1 MENFKEWLE
10 KKNLLEFQ
18 RPQIAPKWKISKDE
32 IIKMWQGIN
41 SEAPIT
47 IKPISRSHVGS
58 TYGEDG
64 LRITGSPQ
72 FINSILG
79 KIKPL
84 LNYETTNT
92 KLVVS
97 YRETQSPSQVER
109 GNLKKSYV
117 FYVQVKERG

>member
-1 MENFKEWLE
+1 MKFKEWIE

-18 RPQIAPKWKISKDE
+18 KPQISPKWKISKEE

-41 SEAPIT
+41 PDIPIAMR
-47 IKPISRSHVGS
+47 PISKNHTGS

-64 LRITGSPQ
+64 IRITGSPQ

-79 KIKPL
+79 KIRPL
-84 LNYETTNT
+84 LNYETTTT

-117 FYVQVKERG
+117 FYVQSKERG

>member
-1 MENFKEWLE
+1 MSFKQWLE
-10 KKNLLEFQ
+10 KNNLLEFQ
-18 RPQIAPKWKISKDE
+18 QIQTSPKWKISKDE
-32 IIKMWQGIN
+32 IMKMWRGI
-41 SEAPIT
+41 SPEIPIAL
-47 IKPISRSHVGS
+47 KPIAKDHVGS

-64 LRITGSPQ
+64 IRITGSPD

-84 LNYETTNT
+84 LNYEAVNT

-97 YRETQSPSQVER
+97 YRETQSPSQIER

-117 FYVQVKERG
+117 FYVQAKERG